1 MWLASSALAQDPSRA
16 LSDLPGFDFSRLSA
30 PAKKELASVLTDEFD
45 YCGRP
50 LTLLASVKKGD
61 ACKHT
66 KRLVGLAATMAND
79 GAPATDILVVLSR
92 YNQGFNGKRAKLVVD
107 EKLCTGPRDAKV
119 TLLEY
124 SDFEC
129 PYCGAA
135 RPIIEGAV
143 KSKSNARLCWSPFPL
158 PGHPHAILAG
168 QAALFARD
176 ANKFWAMHDA
186 LFENQA
192 ILSEQSVKELVKK
205 LGLDVA
211 AFTKAMAASK
221 YVDEMNTSKEV
232 AHGAGVDSTPT
243 IFINGRKMTLTL
255 SAESLGLAI
264 DDELDW
270 VTGNNAWSSN

>member
-1 MWLASSALAQDPSRA
+1 MFAQDASRA
-16 LSDLPGFDFSRLSA
+16 LADLPGFDFSRLSA

-66 KRLVGLAATMAND
+66 KRLVGLAGAMAND
-79 GAPATDILVVLSR
+79 GAPATEILVALSK
-92 YNQGFNGKRAKLVVD
+92 YNQGFNGKRAKLTVD
-107 EKLCTGPRDAKV
+107 DKLCTGPKDAKV

-135 RPIIEGAV
+135 RPIIEGIV
-143 KSKSNARLCWSPFPL
+143 KAKSNARLCWSPFPL
-158 PGHPHAILAG
+158 PGHAHAVIAG

-176 ANKFWAMHDA
+176 GGKFWQMHDA
-186 LFENQA
+186 LFENQT
-192 ILSEQSVKELVKK
+192 ILSETVIKDLVKK

-211 AFTKAMAASK
+211 AFTKAVAANK
-221 YVDEMNTSKEV
+221 YVDEMNASKDV
-232 AHGAGVDSTPT
+232 GHTAGVDATPT
-243 IFINGRKMTLTL
+243 IFINGRKMTLNL
-255 SAESLGLAI
+255 STESLGLAI
-264 DDELDW
+264 DDEVDW